1 MSKLPLSG
9 TLASLRTAHRLTQE
23 EVASHLG
30 ITKAAVS
37 KWECGQS
44 MPDISMLPL
53 IAELYGVSIDELFG
67 RSGDVTQEEA
77 DAIYLKALSLL
88 GENRASGL
96 DYVDAQARQHW
107 SCLPV
112 VRLLAMAAFAQ
123 IAASDG
129 FEARPL
135 VGDAAALAE
144 TAEKLFRRTIDLGPQ
159 GAPSQTDI
167 LPLARILQWTGRL
180 DEAKALVEHLAPSE
194 PNLAALSLT
203 QLYLEEGQQDA
214 ALETLQRQLLVSLV
228 EAMGTLAALAP
239 IADDKQLEEISALA
253 GRMQAS
259 PEYVALF
266 PALLPSVFYESA
278 KRSAEQG
285 DAGEALDALTSLS
298 EAVDGYCGVLLHPHN
313 VSLFDRIPN
322 LVWEEPADSA
332 AEEERTEAA
341 AAIRQTYASR
351 LADEAC
357 WDGLRVEPAFKEI
370 LARIGSEAVDE
381 GHYHE

>member
-1 MSKLPLSG
+1 MSNLSLAN

-23 EVASHLG
+23 EVANHLG

-67 RSGDVTQEEA
+67 RADDVAQEEA
-77 DAIYLKALSLL
+77 DAIYLKALSLF
-88 GENRASGL
+88 GEDRASGL

-107 SCLPV
+107 SRLPII
-112 VRLLAMAAFAQ
+112 RLLAMASFAQ

-135 VGDAAALAE
+135 EGDAAALAE
-144 TAEKLFRRTIDLGPQ
+144 TAEKLFRRAIDLGPQ
-159 GAPSQTDI
+159 GDPSQTDI
-167 LPLARILQWTGRL
+167 LPFARILQWTGRF
-180 DEAKALVEHLAPSE
+180 DEAKALVEHLAPAE
-194 PNLAALSLT
+194 PNLAALSLS
-203 QLYLEEGQQDA
+203 QLHLEEGQRDA

-239 IADDKQLEEISALA
+239 IAADEQLEEISALA

-266 PALLPSVFYESA
+266 PALLPSVFYESV
-278 KRSAEQG
+278 KRFAEQG

-298 EAVDGYCGVLLHPHN
+298 EAVDGYCEVLLHPHN
-313 VSLFDRIPN
+313 ASLFDRIPD
-322 LVWEEPADSA
+322 LVWKEVADSA
-332 AEEERTEAA
+332 AEEERVKAA
-341 AAIRQTYASR
+341 AVIRQTYASK
-351 LADEAC
+351 LADEDC
-357 WDGLRVEPAFKEI
+357 WDELRGEPAFKTV
-370 LARIGSEAVDE
+370 LAHMANKAAEDPR
-381 GHYHE
+381 HE

>member
-1 MSKLPLSG
+1 MSKLSLSD
-9 TLASLRTAHRLTQE
+9 TLVSLRTAHRLTQE

-67 RSGDVTQEEA
+67 RSDDVTQDEA
-77 DAIYLKALSLL
+77 DAIYLKALGLL
-88 GENRASGL
+88 GEDRASGL

-135 VGDAAALAE
+135 EGDAAALAE
-144 TAEKLFRRTIDLGPQ
+144 TAERILRRVIDLGPQ
-159 GAPSQTDI
+159 GAPSQIDV
-167 LPLARILQWTGRL
+167 LPLARILQWTGRF
-180 DEAKALVEHLAPSE
+180 DEARALVEHLAPAE
-194 PNLAALSLT
+194 PNLAALSLA
-203 QLYLEEGQQDA
+203 QLHLEEGQQDA
-214 ALETLQRQLLVSLV
+214 ALETLQRQLLLSLV
-228 EAMGTLAALAP
+228 ESMGTLAALAP
-239 IADDKQLEEISALA
+239 ICDDEQLEEISTLA

-285 DAGEALDALTSLS
+285 DADETLDALTSLS
-298 EAVDGYCGVLLHPHN
+298 EAVDRYCGVLLHPHN
-313 VSLFDRIPN
+313 ASLFDRIPD
-322 LVWEEPADSA
+322 LVWEEPADST
-332 AEEERTEAA
+332 AEEERAKAA
-341 AAIRQTYASR
+341 AVIRQTYASK
-351 LADEAC
+351 LADEGC
-357 WDGLRVEPAFKEI
+357 WDGLRGEPAFKAV
-370 LARIGSEAVDE
+370 LAHIENKAAEELR
-381 GHYHE
+381 HE

>member
-1 MSKLPLSG
+1 MSKLSLSD
-9 TLASLRTAHRLTQE
+9 TLVSLRTAHRLTQE

-67 RSGDVTQEEA
+67 RSDDVTQDEA
-77 DAIYLKALSLL
+77 DAIYLKALGLL
-88 GENRASGL
+88 GEDRASGL

-135 VGDAAALAE
+135 EGDAAALAK
-144 TAEKLFRRTIDLGPQ
+144 TAERILRRAIDLGPQ
-159 GAPSQTDI
+159 GAPSQIDV
-167 LPLARILQWTGRL
+167 LPLARILQWTGRF
-180 DEAKALVEHLAPSE
+180 DEARALVEHLAPAE
-194 PNLAALSLT
+194 PNLAALSLA
-203 QLYLEEGQQDA
+203 QLHLEEGQQDA
-214 ALETLQRQLLVSLV
+214 ALETLQRQLLLSLV
-228 EAMGTLAALAP
+228 ESMGTLAALAP
-239 IADDKQLEEISALA
+239 ICDDEQLEEISTLA

-285 DAGEALDALTSLS
+285 DADETLDALTSLS
-298 EAVDGYCGVLLHPHN
+298 EAVDRYCGVLLHPHN
-313 VSLFDRIPN
+313 ASLFDRIPD
-322 LVWEEPADSA
+322 LVWEEPADST
-332 AEEERTEAA
+332 AEEERAKAA
-341 AAIRQTYASR
+341 AVIRQTYASK
-351 LADEAC
+351 LADEGC
-357 WDGLRVEPAFKEI
+357 WDGLRGEPAFKAV
-370 LARIGSEAVDE
+370 LAHIENKAAEELR
-381 GHYHE
+381 HE

>member
-1 MSKLPLSG
+1 MSKLSLSD
-9 TLASLRTAHRLTQE
+9 TLVSLRTAHRLTQE

-53 IAELYGVSIDELFG
+53 IVELYGVSIDELFG
-67 RSGDVTQEEA
+67 RSDDVTQDEA
-77 DAIYLKALSLL
+77 DAIYLKALGLL
-88 GENRASGL
+88 GEDRASGL

-135 VGDAAALAE
+135 EGDAAALAE
-144 TAEKLFRRTIDLGPQ
+144 TAERILRRAIDLGPQ
-159 GAPSQTDI
+159 GAPSQIDV
-167 LPLARILQWTGRL
+167 LPLARILQWTGRF
-180 DEAKALVEHLAPSE
+180 DEARALVEHLAPAE
-194 PNLAALSLT
+194 PNLAALSLA
-203 QLYLEEGQQDA
+203 QLHLEEGQQDA
-214 ALETLQRQLLVSLV
+214 ALETLQRQLLLSLV
-228 EAMGTLAALAP
+228 ESMGTLAALAP
-239 IADDKQLEEISALA
+239 ICDDEQLEEISTLA

-285 DAGEALDALTSLS
+285 DADETLDALTSLS
-298 EAVDGYCGVLLHPHN
+298 EAVDRYCGVLLHPHN
-313 VSLFDRIPN
+313 ASLFDRIPD
-322 LVWEEPADSA
+322 LVWEEPADST
-332 AEEERTEAA
+332 AEEERAKAA
-341 AAIRQTYASR
+341 AVIRQTYASK
-351 LADEAC
+351 LADEGC
-357 WDGLRVEPAFKEI
+357 WDGLRGEPAFQAV
-370 LARIGSEAVDE
+370 LAHIENKAAEELR
-381 GHYHE
+381 HE

>member
-1 MSKLPLSG
+1 MSKLLLAD
-9 TLASLRTAHRLTQE
+9 TLVTLRTAHRLTQE

-67 RSGDVTQEEA
+67 RADGVTQEEA

-88 GENRASGL
+88 GEDRASGL

-112 VRLLAMAAFAQ
+112 VRLLAMATFAQ
-123 IAASDG
+123 IAVSDG

-135 VGDAAALAE
+135 EGDAATLAG
-144 TAEKLFRRTIDLGPQ
+144 TAEKLFRHTADLSPQ
-159 GAPSQTDI
+159 GACSQTDI
-167 LPLARILQWTGRL
+167 LPLARILQWTARF
-180 DEAKALVEHLAPSE
+180 DEAKALVEHLAPAE
-194 PNLAALSLT
+194 PNLAALSLA
-203 QLYLEEGQQDA
+203 QLYLEEGRQDI

-228 EAMGTLAALAP
+228 ESMGTLAALAP
-239 IADDKQLEEISALA
+239 ITTDEQLEEICSLA

-266 PALLPSVFYESA
+266 PALLPSVLYEAA
-278 KRSAEQG
+278 KRSAESG
-285 DAGEALDALTSLS
+285 DVGKALDALSALS
-298 EAVDGYCGVLLHPHN
+298 DAVDGYCEVLLHPQN
-313 VSLFDRIPN
+313 ASLFDCIPD
-322 LVWEEPADSA
+322 LVWEESVDQA
-332 AEEERTEAA
+332 AEEERMKVAA
-341 AAIRQTYASR
+341 SIRLGYA
-351 LADEAC
+351 LKLDEEGC
-357 WDGLRVEPAFKEI
+357 WDGLRDEPVFKSVR
-370 LARIGSEAVDE
+370 ARIGERIQP
-381 GHYHE
+381 

>member
-1 MSKLPLSG
+1 MSNLSLAN
-9 TLASLRTAHRLTQE
+9 TLTSLRTAHRLTQE

-67 RSGDVTQEEA
+67 RSDDVAQDEV
-77 DAIYLKALSLL
+77 DAIYLKALSLF
-88 GENRASGL
+88 GEDRASGM
-96 DYVDAQARQHW
+96 DYVDTQARQHW
-107 SCLPV
+107 SCLLV

-135 VGDAAALAE
+135 EGDAAALAE
-144 TAEKLFRRTIDLGPQ
+144 TAERLFRRAIDLGPQ
-159 GAPSQTDI
+159 AAPSQTDI
-167 LPLARILQWTGRL
+167 LPLARILQWTGRF
-180 DEAKALVEHLAPSE
+180 DEAKALVEHLAPAE
-194 PNLAALSLT
+194 PNLAALSLAR
-203 QLYLEEGQQDA
+203 LYLEEGQQDA

-239 IADDKQLEEISALA
+239 IVDDEQLEEISALA

-266 PALLPSVFYESA
+266 PALLPSVLYESA
-278 KRSAEQG
+278 KRFAESDDTG
-285 DAGEALDALTSLS
+285 KALDALSSLC
-298 EAVDGYCGVLLHPHN
+298 EAVDGYCGVLLHPQ
-313 VSLFDRIPN
+313 SALLFDRISD

-332 AEEERTEAA
+332 AEEERTKATA
-341 AAIRQTYASR
+341 IIRQAYASK
-351 LADEAC
+351 LANEDC
-357 WDGLRVEPAFKEI
+357 WDELRGKPAFKEV

>member
-1 MSKLPLSG
+1 MSKLSLSD
-9 TLASLRTAHRLTQE
+9 TLVSLRTAHRLTQE

-67 RSGDVTQEEA
+67 RADDVTQDEA
-77 DAIYLKALSLL
+77 DAIYLKALGLL
-88 GENRASGL
+88 GEDRASGL

-135 VGDAAALAE
+135 EGDAAALAE
-144 TAEKLFRRTIDLGPQ
+144 TAERILRRAIDLGPQ
-159 GAPSQTDI
+159 GDPSQTDV
-167 LPLARILQWTGRL
+167 LPFARILQWTGRF
-180 DEAKALVEHLAPSE
+180 DEAKALVEHLAPAE
-194 PNLAALSLT
+194 PNLAALSLA
-203 QLYLEEGQQDA
+203 QLHLEEGQRDA

-239 IADDKQLEEISALA
+239 IAADEQLEEISALA

-278 KRSAEQG
+278 KRFAEHG
-285 DAGEALDALTSLS
+285 DAGEALDALSSLS

-313 VSLFDRIPN
+313 ASLFDRIPD
-322 LVWEEPADSA
+322 LVWEESADRA
-332 AEEERTEAA
+332 AEEEKAKAA
-341 AAIRQTYASR
+341 AVIRQTYASK
-351 LADEAC
+351 LADEDC
-357 WDGLRVEPAFKEI
+357 WDGLRGEPAFKTV
-370 LARIGSEAVDE
+370 LAHMANKAAEEPR
-381 GHYHE
+381 HE

>member
-1 MSKLPLSG
+1 MSKLPLSDIL
-9 TLASLRTAHRLTQE
+9 TSLRTAHRLTQE
-23 EVASHLG
+23 EVANHLG

-67 RSGDVTQEEA
+67 RADDVTQEEA
-77 DAIYLKALSLL
+77 DAIYLKALSLF
-88 GENRASGL
+88 GEDRASGM

-123 IAASDG
+123 IAASGG

-135 VGDAAALAE
+135 EGDAAALAE
-144 TAEKLFRRTIDLGPQ
+144 TSERLFRRAIDLGPQ

-167 LPLARILQWTGRL
+167 LPLARILQWTGRF
-180 DEAKALVEHLAPSE
+180 DEAKALVEHLAPAE
-194 PNLAALSLT
+194 PNLAALSLA
-203 QLYLEEGQQDA
+203 QLHLEEGQQDA

-239 IADDKQLEEISALA
+239 IVADKQLEEIRALA

-278 KRSAEQG
+278 KRSAESG
-285 DAGEALDALTSLS
+285 DTSSTLDALSSLS

-313 VSLFDRIPN
+313 ASLFDRIPD
-322 LVWEEPADSA
+322 LVWEEQADSA
-332 AEEERTEAA
+332 TEEERAKA
-341 AAIRQTYASR
+341 SAVIRQTYASK

-357 WDGLRVEPAFKEI
+357 WDGLRSEPAFK
-370 LARIGSEAVDE
+370 AVLTHIE
-381 GHYHE
+381 NKAAEEPHHE

>member
-1 MSKLPLSG
+1 MSSLSLAN
-9 TLASLRTAHRLTQE
+9 TLTSLRTAHHLTQE
-23 EVASHLG
+23 EVAHHLG

-37 KWECGQS
+37 KWECDQS

-53 IAELYGVSIDELFG
+53 VAELYGVSIDELFG
-67 RSGDVTQEEA
+67 RVDDVTQEEA
-77 DAIYLKALSLL
+77 DAIYLKALSLS
-88 GENRASGL
+88 GEDRASGM

-135 VGDAAALAE
+135 EGDAAALAE
-144 TAEKLFRRTIDLGPQ
+144 TAEKLFRRAIDLGPQ

-167 LPLARILQWTGRL
+167 LPLARILQWTGRF
-180 DEAKALVEHLAPSE
+180 DEAKALVEHLAPAE
-194 PNLAALSLT
+194 PNLAALSLA

-214 ALETLQRQLLVSLV
+214 ALVTLQRQLLVSLI

-239 IADDKQLEEISALA
+239 LATDEQLEEIHALA
-253 GRMQAS
+253 ERMQVS

-266 PALLPSVFYESA
+266 PALLPSVLYESA

-285 DAGEALDALTSLS
+285 DDGEALDAITSLS
-298 EAVDGYCGVLLHPHN
+298 EAVDGYCEVLLHPH
-313 VSLFDRIPN
+313 SALLFDRIPD
-322 LVWEEPADSA
+322 LVWEESGDSA
-332 AEEERTEAA
+332 AEEERAKAA
-341 AAIRQTYASR
+341 AVIRQTYASK
-351 LADEAC
+351 LAGEVC
-357 WDGLRVEPAFKEI
+357 WDELCDELAFKEV
-370 LARIGSEAVDE
+370 LARIGNTAAEE
-381 GHYHE
+381 PCHE

>member
-1 MSKLPLSG
+1 MSNLSLAN

-23 EVASHLG
+23 EVANHLG

-67 RSGDVTQEEA
+67 RADDVTQDEA

-88 GENRASGL
+88 GEDRTSGM
-96 DYVDAQARQHW
+96 DYADAQARQHW
-107 SCLPV
+107 SRLPV
-112 VRLLAMAAFAQ
+112 VRLLATAAFAQ

-135 VGDAAALAE
+135 DGDSAALAE
-144 TAEKLFRRTIDLGPQ
+144 TAERLFRRAIDLGPQ

-167 LPLARILQWTGRL
+167 LPLARILQWTGRF
-180 DEAKALVEHLAPSE
+180 DEAKALVEHLAPAE
-194 PNLAALSLT
+194 PNLAALSLA
-203 QLYLEEGQQDA
+203 QLHLEEGQRDA

-239 IADDKQLEEISALA
+239 IAADEQLEEISALA

-259 PEYVALF
+259 PKYVALF

-298 EAVDGYCGVLLHPHN
+298 EAVDGYCEVLLHPHN
-313 VSLFDRIPN
+313 ASLFDRIPD
-322 LVWEEPADSA
+322 LVWEESADRA
-332 AEEERTEAA
+332 AEEEKAKAA
-341 AAIRQTYASR
+341 AVIRQTYASK
-351 LADEAC
+351 LADEDC
-357 WDGLRVEPAFKEI
+357 WDGLRGEPAFKAV
-370 LARIGSEAVDE
+370 LARIENKAAE
-381 GHYHE
+381 KPRHE